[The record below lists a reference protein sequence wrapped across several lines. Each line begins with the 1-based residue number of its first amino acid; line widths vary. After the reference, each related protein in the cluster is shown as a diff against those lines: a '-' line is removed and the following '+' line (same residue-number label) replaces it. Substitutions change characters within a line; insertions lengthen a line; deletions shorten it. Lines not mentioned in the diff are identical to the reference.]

1 MLAMISLFAIT
12 TKTEAQASFSPTTYN
27 PTSTITDTGI
37 DTLNYM
43 LSGNY
48 NKQVGIQ
55 IAVTKATG
63 TAAGTARLYG
73 SLFNSTGTWIPVGD
87 TLTLS
92 NVSVNTHYWTLTEP
106 TYRYLRI
113 LVDGGTTVSATAAA
127 KIIGIKP
134 N

>member
-1 MLAMISLFAIT
+1 MVSLFAIS
-12 TKTEAQASFSPTTYN
+12 TKTEAQASFSPTVYN
-27 PTSTITDTGI
+27 PTSAISNASI
-37 DTLNYM
+37 DTLNYT

-55 IAVTKATG
+55 VVVNKTAG

-73 SLFNSTGTWIPVGD
+73 SLFNSTGTWVPVGD

-92 NVSVNTHYWTLTEP
+92 NVTTNTHYWTLTEP

-113 LVDGGTTVSATAAA
+113 LVDGATTVTATVNA
-127 KIIGIKP
+127 KALGIKP